1 MELRDYVNVLRK
13 RWVWVVS
20 GLLVGLIGAAAVTLA
35 TPREYTSETQLF
47 FATTS
52 AQSNS
57 DINQGSTFAQQQMK
71 SYAQVATSPA
81 VLQPVIDKL
90 GLDTTSA
97 KLADQVIATVA
108 TSTVVLQ
115 LSVQQRSPVL
125 AQQVA
130 TQVAAQLTSVVEG
143 LSPARADG
151 TQSIKVTA
159 VSPAALPTSPSSPK
173 VVQNLALGLI
183 AGLVVGVAV
192 AFLME
197 NVDTRVRSPRDLES
211 LDLPIVGM
219 LPKETDEMRRAMVM
233 DGDFTSPWS
242 EAVRRLR
249 TNLQFVSAASDG
261 SVFLVTSSIPGEGKT
276 TSAIALASA
285 VASTG
290 SRVLLVDADL
300 RRPRVA
306 EALGIESHVGLT
318 SVLIGR
324 ADLADV
330 VQPWQDTTLD
340 VLPCG
345 HRAPNPSELLGSRRM
360 GDLVAEMATTYDVV
374 ILDAPPT
381 LPVTDAAVLA
391 KWMNGVIVVA
401 FADRVKKPQVAAT
414 VQTLKQ
420 VDAKVLGFVVN
431 GLEGR
436 RSGGY
441 GYGYGYTYKESSDA
455 SSAPG
460 FQTPV
465 PAPAR
470 ADIPTLDGK
479 LRTVTILES
488 TRGSERNADEGNR
501 SLGN

>member
-1 MELRDYVNVLRK
+1 
-13 RWVWVVS
+13 
-20 GLLVGLIGAAAVTLA
+20 
-35 TPREYTSETQLF
+35 
-47 FATTS
+47 
-52 AQSNS
+52 
-57 DINQGSTFAQQQMK
+57 
-71 SYAQVATSPA
+71 
-81 VLQPVIDKL
+81 
-90 GLDTTSA
+90 
-97 KLADQVIATVA
+97 
-108 TSTVVLQ
+108 
-115 LSVQQRSPVL
+115 
-125 AQQVA
+125 
-130 TQVAAQLTSVVEG
+130 
-143 LSPARADG
+143 
-151 TQSIKVTA
+151 
-159 VSPAALPTSPSSPK
+159 
-173 VVQNLALGLI
+173 
-183 AGLVVGVAV
+183 
-192 AFLME
+192 
-197 NVDTRVRSPRDLES
+197 
-211 LDLPIVGM
+211 
-219 LPKETDEMRRAMVM
+219 
-233 DGDFTSPWS
+233 
-242 EAVRRLR
+242 
-249 TNLQFVSAASDG
+249 
-261 SVFLVTSSIPGEGKT
+261 
-276 TSAIALASA
+276 
-285 VASTG
+285 
-290 SRVLLVDADL
+290 
-300 RRPRVA
+300 
-306 EALGIESHVGLT
+306 
-318 SVLIGR
+318 
-324 ADLADV
+324 
-330 VQPWQDTTLD
+330 
-340 VLPCG
+340 
-345 HRAPNPSELLGSRRM
+345 M